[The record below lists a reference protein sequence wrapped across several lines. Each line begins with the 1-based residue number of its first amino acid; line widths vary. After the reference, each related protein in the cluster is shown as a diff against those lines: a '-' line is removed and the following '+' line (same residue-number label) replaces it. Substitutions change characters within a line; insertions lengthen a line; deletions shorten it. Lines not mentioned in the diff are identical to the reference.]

1 MASAVLPLLLWYRV
15 AWLSDGLVIGEPLQA
30 AGPEEALLLFM
41 YRQGKSFVKS
51 GYVTP
56 LDEAPARMLRYRN
69 VSCHLCCVQEV
80 R

>member
-1 MASAVLPLLLWYRV
+1 MASTGLSSLSWYRV
-15 AWLSDGLVIGEPLQA
+15 AWLSDGLVIGQPLQA
-30 AGPEEALLLFM
+30 ASPEEALLLFM
-41 YRQGKSFVKS
+41 YRHGKPFVRN

-56 LDEAPARMLRYRN
+56 LDEAPVRMLRYRN